1 MNIQLDKQ
9 ALMPVRA
16 HDTDAGLDLLSPVD
30 TVIPAH
36 GAVTIDTGVH
46 IELLVHTAG
55 FLKSKSGLNVKYG
68 ITSEGVIDVVWIT
81 PCAVGTRSAS
91 WWWSISTLRIWCWWT
106 SWRTP
111 NAATAGSGVQGG
123 EQDVYSS
130 TNHSCGRGC
139 HCCIFRRDRLWS
151 EL

>member
-46 IELLVHTAG
+46 IELPPNTAG
-55 FLKSKSGLNVKYG
+55 FLKSKSGLNMKYG
-68 ITSEGVIDVVWIT
+68 ITS
-81 PCAVGTRSAS
+81 
-91 WWWSISTLRIWCWWT
+91 WWWSRSTLRSWYWWT
-106 SWRTP
+106 SWQTP
-111 NAATAGSGVQGG
+111 NAEMAGSGEQGG

-130 TNHSCGRGC
+130 TNYSCGRGG

>member
-46 IELLVHTAG
+46 IELPA
-55 FLKSKSGLNVKYG
+55 
-68 ITSEGVIDVVWIT
+68 
-81 PCAVGTRSAS
+81 
-91 WWWSISTLRIWCWWT
+91 
-106 SWRTP
+106 
-111 NAATAGSGVQGG
+111 
-123 EQDVYSS
+123 
-130 TNHSCGRGC
+130 HS
-139 HCCIFRRDRLWS
+139 RLS
-151 EL
+151 